1 MSWTNR
7 TDVRLEVGIA
17 HRCNVDEADRVNIER
32 TNVDLNGF
40 SHVVPVGDAHL

>member
-1 MSWTNR
+1 VSWTNS

-17 HRCNVDEADRVNIER
+17 HRCDLDETNRSNIER
-32 TNVDLNGF
+32 MIIDLNGV